1 MNLAIRLSLL
11 FLSALLVSSCA
22 STWNTTGGIPQYS
35 DASIQKSLWEIKL
48 ENLNPPVKKPTV
60 AVYKFTDQTG
70 QKRQNS
76 GGGTSFSSAVTQAP
90 DVYLVRALKRA
101 AKGEFFKVVDRTM
114 LDSVT
119 RERQLIRQTR
129 QSYDGEGAKQLP
141 ALTFA
146 GMIVAGGIVGY
157 DSSTETGG
165 QGARYLGIGSSREY
179 SIDTVTVS
187 LRLISVATGEVLL
200 DVISSNTIISTA
212 YGGDVFR
219 FIEQGT
225 ELVEIESGVTYNE
238 SVSIATQRAIETGV
252 LELVETGKR
261 QGFWTYKEARKGLEK
276 EDD

>member
-1 MNLAIRLSLL
+1 ML

-35 DASIQKSLWEIKL
+35 DASIQKSLWEVKL

-200 DVISSNTIISTA
+200 DVISSKTIISTA

-261 QGFWTYKEARKGLEK
+261 KGFWTYKEARKGLEK

>member
-1 MNLAIRLSLL
+1 
-11 FLSALLVSSCA
+11 
-22 STWNTTGGIPQYS
+22 
-35 DASIQKSLWEIKL
+35 
-48 ENLNPPVKKPTV
+48 
-60 AVYKFTDQTG
+60 
-70 QKRQNS
+70 
-76 GGGTSFSSAVTQAP
+76 
-90 DVYLVRALKRA
+90 
-101 AKGEFFKVVDRTM
+101 M

-200 DVISSNTIISTA
+200 DVISSKTIISTA